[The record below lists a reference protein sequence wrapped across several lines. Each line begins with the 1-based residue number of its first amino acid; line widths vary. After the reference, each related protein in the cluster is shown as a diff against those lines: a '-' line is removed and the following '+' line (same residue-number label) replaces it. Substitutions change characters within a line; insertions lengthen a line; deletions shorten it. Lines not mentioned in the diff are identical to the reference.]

1 MIPMNSTALPEADLE
16 ASVCFALYTSMQA
29 TLQLYRDLLA
39 PWGLTFQQ
47 ALVLAVLW
55 ERGDV
60 SPSELATALQLDSS
74 SISGLLNR
82 MEAAGLVRR
91 EPSLTDRRAV
101 RITPTERSLEIR
113 SELAPV
119 GQCIVEA
126 LDLDRDDA
134 VKIVGS
140 LHALRDRITE
150 YDTAAALA
158 VYR

>member
-1 MIPMNSTALPEADLE
+1 MNATAMPEADLE

-55 ERGDV
+55 EHGDA
-60 SPSELATALQLDSS
+60 SPGDLATALQLDSS

-82 MEAAGLVRR
+82 MEAAGLVQRA
-91 EPSLTDRRAV
+91 PSQADRRAV
-101 RITPTERSLEIR
+101 RVTPTERSLQIR

-126 LDLDRDDA
+126 LALDRDDA
-134 VKIVGS
+134 VTLVGS
-140 LHALRDRITE
+140 LHALRDRITD

-158 VYR
+158 AHR